1 MGSVLGFALLFCCR
15 FVLKKKTKKKPTNFF
30 YCYTSA
36 VWNSSALVSVFHRPE
51 IAENLSVSVRF
62 QKLTALLLIIS
73 PFTAIYPPE
82 TALPV

>member
-15 FVLKKKTKKKPTNFF
+15 FVLKKKKKTTNFF

-62 QKLTALLLIIS
+62 QKLTALLLITS
-73 PFTAIYPPE
+73 PLTAIYPPQ